1 MNPKRKNRL
10 ILILLILAGVGA
22 AVTLGLKALDQNLL
36 YFFSPTQVKA
46 GEAPIDHSFRLG
58 GLVTTGSVKREK
70 DGMTIHFDIT
80 DGGETIAVTYVG
92 ILPDL
97 FREGQGIVATGKMD
111 GSTKMLA
118 DGNKVPHFVADVVLA
133 KHDEN
138 YMPPEVQDALDK
150 AQEEGKKKM
159 AENTNAQ
166 STTSNNIPS
175 NTSNNTP
182 KNEAP
187 GAVTQ

>member
-10 ILILLILAGVGA
+10 ILVFLILAGVGA

-46 GEAPIDHSFRLG
+46 GEAPVGHSFRLG
-58 GLVTTGSVKREK
+58 GLVTNGSVQREK

-80 DGGETIAVTYVG
+80 DNAQTIAVTYVG

-97 FREGQGIVATGKMD
+97 FREGQGIVATGKLD
-111 GSTKMLA
+111 GTTIDTPKGKL
-118 DGNKVPHFVADVVLA
+118 DHFVAEEVLA

-150 AQEEGKKKM
+150 AHVEGKKEM
-159 AENTNAQ
+159 V
-166 STTSNNIPS
+166 
-175 NTSNNTP
+175 
-182 KNEAP
+182 EATEAAAS
-187 GAVTQ
+187 GEKAL

>member
-10 ILILLILAGVGA
+10 ILVLIILAGVGG

-36 YFFSPTQVKA
+36 YFFSPTQVMA
-46 GEAPIDHSFRLG
+46 GEAPVGHSFRLG
-58 GLVTTGSVKREK
+58 GLVTNGSVQREK

-80 DGGETIAVTYVG
+80 DGAETIAVTFVG

-97 FREGQGIVATGKMD
+97 FREGQGIVATGKLD
-111 GSTKMLA
+111 GSSTGDKQHFKA
-118 DGNKVPHFVADVVLA
+118 DDVLA

-150 AQEEGKKKM
+150 APVDGKKQLADNVQAK
-159 AENTNAQ
+159 ADAANGA
-166 STTSNNIPS
+166 
-175 NTSNNTP
+175 TP
-182 KNEAP
+182 P
-187 GAVTQ
+187 